1 MINKN
6 MFLVIAIFALIGSTT
21 SIFQFNTIV
30 AQSNNMV
37 EAQSNNASSSVN
49 QTAMEPTYTVT
60 VRNFQYEPSEL
71 TVPNGAKIIFDFQ
84 QGVHTVQTTND
95 PQNADPININNG
107 GGPQDPVPVG
117 QQREVTING
126 DPGEVIEY
134 QCGIHGPG
142 MSGTIRIEE
151 GAIGEVGSDMLVIT
165 LEDWGGFAP
174 IHDDRIYNSYSGVF
188 TDASNNNIDR
198 ISIDKS
204 DPQIQ
209 DLKGNITANNYF
221 DLDNKYGDPS
231 DCCDMRYHTMSIS
244 MGKKGGGQ
252 DSKTVFWN
260 DAADFPG
267 ALTKI
272 ANLFRNLH

>member
-6 MFLVIAIFALIGSTT
+6 MFLVIAISALIGSTT
-21 SIFQFNTIV
+21 SIFQFNT
-30 AQSNNMV
+30 V

-49 QTAMEPTYTVT
+49 QTAMEPTTTVT
-60 VRNFQYEPSEL
+60 VRNFQFEPSEL
-71 TVPNGAKIIFDFQ
+71 TVPNGAKIIFDFVN
-84 QGVHTVQTTND
+84 GIHTVKTVSAS
-95 PQNADPININNG
+95 NADPITINNG
-107 GGPQDPVPVG
+107 GGNTDAIPAG
-117 QQREVTING
+117 ETREVTING
-126 DPGEVIEY
+126 EPGGVIEY

-188 TDASNNNIDR
+188 TDASSNVDR

-221 DLDNKYGDPS
+221 GLDNKYGDPS
-231 DCCDMRYHTMSIS
+231 DCCDIIHHTMSIS

-267 ALTKI
+267 ALSKI
-272 ANLFRNLH
+272 ANLFRNLQ